1 MGAPKGNEFWKL
13 RSKHGRSKLFKSPE
27 LLWDAA
33 CEYFQWCEENFFIEY
48 KPMVVSEG
56 NNSGSSIQMAEIPI
70 KRPYTLHGLC
80 LYCDCSTSYFRA
92 FKSTLQEKDKEFLTV
107 INKIEETIY
116 NQKFSGA
123 AAGFFNSNI
132 IARDLGLSDK
142 KEVDAEVKGEINVNF
157 RDAE

>member
-56 NNSGSSIQMAEIPI
+56 NNAGSSIQMAEIPI